1 MNVIEIKD
9 IHKVYKMGDSEVRAL
24 NGVSLKIEAGEFVAI
39 MGASGS
45 GKSTMLQILGLL
57 DSPTSGSYKL
67 LGKEVST
74 LQEDQ
79 LAAVRGQTLGFIFQM
94 FNLLPRTSS
103 LEQVSLPLLYSDP
116 SASHNK
122 PEELLNMVG
131 LGQRMDHKPN
141 ELSGGQ
147 QQRVAIARALTN
159 QPKIILAD
167 EPTGNLDSKSSEDI
181 IDFLG
186 KMNASGITV
195 ILVTH
200 EPDIAAHARRIITM
214 KDGKVMSDKGNHR
227 SVAPAPKPGKTQEVL
242 KNAVS
247 SSHSTISF
255 RHVKEYFRQAMRAL
269 MANKVRSALS
279 ILGVMIGVGAVI
291 GSQAIGTGAQKATEA
306 QLASLGTN
314 LVTLRPGSLAVGG
327 VQQGIGTTSRIMLS
341 DAMAVTSV
349 PMVKRI
355 APEIQGHVQA
365 TYSDKN
371 WYTQVIGTTPN
382 YADMKADEPI
392 YGRFFNGDDVKRRNR
407 VCLLG
412 LTVIKNLFGDKAN
425 PVGDWIKINRI
436 NFQVIGVLPVKG
448 YNGYFDQDDLI
459 LVPVTTG
466 MYRLFG
472 KLYINQ
478 VDIEADNEEDTDPV
492 ATSVFNFMM
501 HQMRIPNTPDNAN
514 AFNVRNMADIQA
526 VRNQAAQT
534 FTTLLTAIGAISLLV
549 GGIGIMNIMLVSVTE
564 RTREIGLRKA
574 IGARGVDVLSQ
585 FLIEAVVVSLIGGL
599 LGIGLGWI
607 FAEIIQIWKAMPTLI
622 TPIAVIV
629 STIFSALVGLIFG
642 MWPAYKASR
651 LSPIL
656 ALRYE

>member
-1 MNVIEIKD
+1 
-9 IHKVYKMGDSEVRAL
+9 MGDSEVRAL

-57 DSPTSGSYKL
+57 DAPTSGSYKL
-67 LGKEVST
+67 LGNEVSS
-74 LQEDQ
+74 LKEDQ

-94 FNLLPRTSS
+94 FNLLARTSS

-116 SASHNK
+116 NAPHSDPK
-122 PEELLNMVG
+122 ELLNMVG
-131 LGQRMDHKPN
+131 LGERMGHKPN

-159 QPKIILAD
+159 KPKIILAD

-181 IDFLG
+181 IEFLG
-186 KMNASGITV
+186 KMNESGITI

-200 EPDIAAHARRIITM
+200 EPDIATHARRIITM
-214 KDGKVMSDKGNHR
+214 KDGKILTDLANSQATAR
-227 SVAPAPKPGKTQEVL
+227 PPQPEKTSAIL

-247 SSHSTISF
+247 DSHSSF
-255 RHVKEYFRQAMRAL
+255 SLKQVKEYFRQAMRAL

-327 VQQGIGTTSRIMLS
+327 VQQGVGGSSRITLP
-341 DAMAVTSV
+341 DAMSVATV
-349 PMVKRI
+349 PMVNRI
-355 APEIQGHVQA
+355 APEVSGRVQT

-371 WYTQVIGTTPN
+371 WNTQVTGTTPN
-382 YADMKADEPI
+382 YAEMKAAQPI
-392 YGRFFNGDDVKRRNR
+392 YGRFITIDDVKKRNR
-407 VCLLG
+407 VALLG
-412 LTVIKNLFGDKAN
+412 LTIIKNLFGDKAN
-425 PVGDWIKINRI
+425 PVGETVKINRE
-436 NFQVIGVLPVKG
+436 NYQVIGVLPVKG
-448 YNGYFDQDDLI
+448 YNGYFDQDDI
-459 LVPVTTG
+459 IIVPVTTA

-472 KLYINQ
+472 KLYVNQ
-478 VDIEADNEEDTDPV
+478 VDIEADNSDDTGLV

-501 HQMRIPNTPDNAN
+501 HQMHIPNTPDNSQ

-534 FTTLLTAIGAISLLV
+534 FSVLLTAIGAISLLV

-574 IGARGVDVLSQ
+574 IGARGFDVLSQ
-585 FLIEAVVVSLIGGL
+585 FLIEAVFVSLLGGL
-599 LGIGLGWI
+599 LGIGLGWG
-607 FAEIIQIWKAMPTLI
+607 FAEVIELWKSMPTLI
-622 TPIAVIV
+622 TPMAILV
-629 STIFSALVGLIFG
+629 STVFSALVGLVFG
-642 MWPAYKASR
+642 LWPAYKASR
-651 LSPIL
+651 LSPIM

>member
-9 IHKVYKMGDSEVRAL
+9 IHKVYKMGDTEVRAL
-24 NGVSLKIEAGEFVAI
+24 NGVSLKIEAGEFLAI

-67 LGKEVST
+67 LSKEVST
-74 LQEDQ
+74 LQEDE
-79 LAAVRGQTLGFIFQM
+79 LAAVRGETLGFIFQM

-103 LEQVSLPLLYSDP
+103 LEQVALPLLYADP

-131 LGQRMDHKPN
+131 LGERMHHKPN

-181 IDFLG
+181 IAFLG

-214 KDGKVMSDKGNHR
+214 KDGKVMSDKENRR
-227 SVAPAPKPGKTQEVL
+227 SAAPPPKPGKTHEVL

-247 SSHSTISF
+247 STHSTISL
-255 RHVKEYFRQAMRAL
+255 RHVKAYFRQAMRAL
-269 MANKVRSALS
+269 MANKVRSVLS

-291 GSQAIGTGAQKATEA
+291 GSQAIGTGAQKQTEA

-314 LVTLRPGSLAVGG
+314 LVTLRPGSVAVGG

-349 PMVKRI
+349 PMIKRI

-382 YADMKADEPI
+382 YADMKADQPI
-392 YGRFFNGDDVKRRNR
+392 YGRFFNGDDVKKRNR

-412 LTVIKNLFGDKAN
+412 MTVIKNLFGDNAN

-459 LVPVTTG
+459 LLPVTTG

-472 KLYINQ
+472 KLYVNQ
-478 VDIEADNEEDTDPV
+478 VDIEADNAEDTDPV

-585 FLIEAVVVSLIGGL
+585 FLIEAVVISLIGGL
-599 LGIGLGWI
+599 LGIGLGW
-607 FAEIIQIWKAMPTLI
+607 FFSEIIQVWKAMPTLI